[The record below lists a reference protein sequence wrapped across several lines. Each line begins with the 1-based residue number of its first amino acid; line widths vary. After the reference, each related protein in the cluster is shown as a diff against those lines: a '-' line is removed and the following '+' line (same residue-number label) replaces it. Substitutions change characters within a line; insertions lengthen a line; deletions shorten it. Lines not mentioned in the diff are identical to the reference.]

1 MSINNKTILILTAQF
16 GAGHISAAKAIKDY
30 ILEEYMRT
38 RVSRELNTLKNTVI
52 QIYLLKIL

>member
-16 GAGHISAAKAIKDY
+16 GAGHISAAKARI
-30 ILEEYMRT
+30 IF
-38 RVSRELNTLKNTVI
+38 LKNTVI